1 MSGAVDRVDLRAAM
15 PPGDVR
21 ATLLI
26 ARRGAIESLRDRSTA
41 AMGAFFSLVL
51 PVILV
56 VTSIWP
62 HVDGDETSGE
72 ALAGYLLLV
81 GLLPTSAAV
90 GSAAGQFA
98 GEFEQG
104 NLTPLLASP
113 ASNTAIFAGKVLGA
127 VAPALIFAAVA
138 EAAFLGSLALV
149 VSEAFGRLPLGLSLA
164 MLALVPGVAVFAATV
179 ASLISSRVRTYSSAQ
194 QLAGFALLPVWAV
207 VGGAAFAAQ
216 DWGAPIMT
224 AVVAGM
230 IAIDALLVALAA
242 ATWRREEV
250 LARR

>member
-1 MSGAVDRVDLRAAM
+1 VDVPADRVGM
-15 PPGDVR
+15 VPPTPPGDIR

-26 ARRGAIESLRDRSTA
+26 ARRAAIDSLHDRSTMA
-41 AMGAFFSLVL
+41 LGAFFALVL
-51 PVILV
+51 PIVLV
-56 VTSIWP
+56 VTSIRP
-62 HVDGDETSGE
+62 RAGQNDFSGA

-81 GLLPTSAAV
+81 GMLPTSAAV
-90 GSAAGQFA
+90 GSASGQFA

-127 VAPALIFAAVA
+127 VGPALLFAVVA
-138 EAAFLGSLALV
+138 EISYLGGLALFVPDAVGSLP
-149 VSEAFGRLPLGLSLA
+149 FGLSLA

-179 ASLISSRVRTYSSAQ
+179 ASLISSRVRTYNSAQ

-207 VGGAAFAAQ
+207 VGGAAFAAR
-216 DWGAPIMT
+216 DWGAWIM
-224 AVVAGM
+224 AAIVAAM
-230 IAIDALLVALAA
+230 IVLDTVLVLLAA
-242 ATWRREEV
+242 TTWRREEV